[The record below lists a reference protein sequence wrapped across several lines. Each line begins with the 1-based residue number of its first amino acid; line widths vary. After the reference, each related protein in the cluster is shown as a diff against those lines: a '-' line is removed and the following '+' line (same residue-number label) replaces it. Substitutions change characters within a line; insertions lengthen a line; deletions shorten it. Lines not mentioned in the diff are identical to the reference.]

1 MQKVVLLGS
10 TGSVG
15 KSSLE
20 VIEKNKEKF
29 EIVCLVAF
37 SNEKLIKAQAI
48 RHEKA
53 KIYIEKSSDKFS
65 TRKILKKD
73 DLLKLISSENVDI
86 VIAAIS
92 GSAGLELVHHS
103 IVSGKKV
110 LIANKEPLVMA
121 GEFIVNEAKKYG
133 AQIIPIDSEH
143 CSIHQ
148 SLQGKKENSISKIT
162 LTCSGGPFNNLPKSK
177 FKYISSKQ
185 ALKHPIWKMGRKI
198 TIDSSTL
205 MNKALEIIEAKYLF
219 NEDPDK
225 IEAIIHPE
233 GLIHSLVEFYDGTIL
248 ASMALPD
255 MKIPISYGLGFP
267 DTIENGVN
275 KINLQK
281 LKNLSFKAIDP
292 QKFPSIDFA
301 YFALKYEKGMPIIL
315 NAANEVAV
323 ELFLENKISFLSI
336 YKLISSTLN
345 YADKSNMDLT
355 SVSLESILEFN
366 DEAKKIALNF
376 AIKNNK

>member
-1 MQKVVLLGS
+1 MQKVVILGS

-15 KSSLE
+15 QSSLE
-20 VIEKNKEKF
+20 VIEKNKDKY
-29 EIVCLVAF
+29 EIACLVAF
-37 SNEKLIKAQAI
+37 SNEDLIKVQAKKHK
-48 RHEKA
+48 RA
-53 KIYIEKSSDKFS
+53 KIYIENPRDKLSNKRF
-65 TRKILKKD
+65 IKKN
-73 DLLKLISSENVDI
+73 DLLKLISSKDVDT

-92 GSAGLELVHHS
+92 GSDGLELIHHS
-103 IVSGKKV
+103 ILSGKKV

-121 GEFIVNEAKKYG
+121 GEFIVNEAKKHG
-133 AQIIPIDSEH
+133 AKIIPIDSEH

-148 SLQGKKENSISKIT
+148 SIQGKKENSISKIT
-162 LTCSGGPFNNLPKSK
+162 LTCSGGPFFNLPKSE
-177 FKYISSKQ
+177 FKNISSKQ

-219 NEDPDK
+219 REDPKK

-233 GLIHSLVEFYDGTIL
+233 GLIHSLVEFCDGTIL

-267 DTIENGVN
+267 DTIESGVS

-281 LKNLSFKAIDP
+281 LKSLSFKPIDS

-301 YFALKYEKGMPIIL
+301 YFALNHEKGMPIIL

-323 ELFLENKISFLSI
+323 ELFLNNKISFLNI

-355 SVSLESILEFN
+355 SVSLSSILEFN
-366 DEAKKIALNF
+366 EEAKKIALNF
-376 AIKNNK
+376 APLK

>member
-15 KSSLE
+15 KSSLD
-20 VIEKNKEKF
+20 VIEKNKDQY
-29 EIVCLVAF
+29 EIACLVAL
-37 SNEKLIKAQAI
+37 SNEDLIKAQAK
-48 RHEKA
+48 RHKKA
-53 KIYIEKSSDKFS
+53 KIYIEKPRGKLSSKKFIN
-65 TRKILKKD
+65 KN
-73 DLLKLISSENVDI
+73 DLLKLISGKDVDI

-92 GSAGLELVHHS
+92 GSDGLELIHHS

-148 SLQGKKENSISKIT
+148 SIHGKKENSISKII
-162 LTCSGGPFNNLPKSK
+162 LTCSGGPFYNLPKSE
-177 FKYISSKQ
+177 FKNISLNQ

-219 NEDPDK
+219 RENPTK

-267 DTIENGVN
+267 ETIENGVN
-275 KINLQK
+275 KINLKK
-281 LKNLSFKAIDP
+281 LKSLSFKPIDP
-292 QKFPSIDFA
+292 KKFPSIDFA
-301 YFALKYEKGMPIIL
+301 YFALNHEKGMPIIL

-323 ELFLENKISFLSI
+323 ELFLKNKISFLDI

-345 YADKSNMDLT
+345 YADKSNMDLN
-355 SVSLESILEFN
+355 SVSLTSILEFN
-366 DEAKKIALNF
+366 EEAKKIALNF
-376 AIKNNK
+376 VPSK

>member
-301 YFALKYEKGMPIIL
+301 YFALKHEKGMPIIL

-323 ELFLENKISFLSI
+323 ELFLENKIRFLSI

-355 SVSLESILEFN
+355 SVSLDSILEFN

>member
-29 EIVCLVAF
+29 EIACLVAF
-37 SNEKLIKAQAI
+37 SNEKLIKAQAT

-53 KIYIEKSSDKFS
+53 KIYIEKSSDNLP
-65 TRKILKKD
+65 TKKLIKKN

-281 LKNLSFKAIDP
+281 LKNLSFKEIDP

-301 YFALKYEKGMPIIL
+301 YFALKHEKGMPIIL

>member
-1 MQKVVLLGS
+1 MQKVVILGS

-20 VIEKNKEKF
+20 VIEKNKEKY
-29 EIVCLVAF
+29 EIACLVAL
-37 SNEKLIKAQAI
+37 SNEELIKVQAKK
-48 RHEKA
+48 HKKA
-53 KIYIEKSSDKFS
+53 KIYIEKPRDKLSS
-65 TRKILKKD
+65 KKLINKN
-73 DLLKLISSENVDI
+73 DLLKLISSKDVDI

-92 GSAGLELVHHS
+92 GSDGLELIHHS

-121 GEFIVNEAKKYG
+121 GDFIVNEAKKYG

-148 SLQGKKENSISKIT
+148 SIQGKKENSISKIT
-162 LTCSGGPFNNLPKSK
+162 LTCSGGPFYNLTKSE

-205 MNKALEIIEAKYLF
+205 MNKALEIIEARYLF
-219 NEDPDK
+219 NQNPNK

-233 GLIHSLVEFYDGTIL
+233 GLIHSLVEFRDGTIL

-281 LKNLSFKAIDP
+281 LKNLSFKPIDTK
-292 QKFPSIDFA
+292 KFPSIDFA
-301 YFALKYEKGMPIIL
+301 YFALNHEKGMPIIL

-323 ELFLENKISFLSI
+323 ELFLRNKITFLNI

-366 DEAKKIALNF
+366 REAKKIALNL
-376 AIKNNK
+376 AAKNNR

>member
-1 MQKVVLLGS
+1 MQKVVILGS

-20 VIEKNKEKF
+20 VIEKNREKY
-29 EIVCLVAF
+29 EIACLVAL
-37 SNEKLIKAQAI
+37 SNEKLINAQAKK
-48 RHEKA
+48 HKKA
-53 KIYIEKSSDKFS
+53 KIYIEKPRDKISS
-65 TRKILKKD
+65 KKLINKN
-73 DLLKLISSENVDI
+73 DLLKLISGKDVDI

-92 GSAGLELVHHS
+92 GSDGLELIHHS
-103 IVSGKKV
+103 LASGKKV

-121 GEFIVNEAKKYG
+121 GDFLVNEAKKYG

-148 SLQGKKENSISKIT
+148 SIQGKKENSISKIT
-162 LTCSGGPFNNLPKSK
+162 LTCSGGPFYNLTKSE
-177 FKYISSKQ
+177 FKYISLKQ

-219 NEDPDK
+219 NQNPNK

-248 ASMALPD
+248 ASIALPD

-281 LKNLSFKAIDP
+281 LKNLSFKPIDTK
-292 QKFPSIDFA
+292 KFPSIDFA
-301 YFALKYEKGMPIIL
+301 YFALNHEKGMPIIL

-323 ELFLENKISFLSI
+323 ELFLRNKLTFLNI

-366 DEAKKIALNF
+366 REAKKIALNL
-376 AIKNNK
+376 AAKNNR

>member
-1 MQKVVLLGS
+1 MQKVVILGS

-20 VIEKNKEKF
+20 VIEKNKEKY
-29 EIVCLVAF
+29 EIACLVAL
-37 SNEKLIKAQAI
+37 SNEELIKVQAKK
-48 RHEKA
+48 HKKA
-53 KIYIEKSSDKFS
+53 KIYIEKPRDKISS
-65 TRKILKKD
+65 KKLINKN
-73 DLLKLISSENVDI
+73 DLLKLISGKDVDI

-92 GSAGLELVHHS
+92 GSDGLELIHHS

-121 GEFIVNEAKKYG
+121 GDFIVNEAKKFG

-148 SLQGKKENSISKIT
+148 SIQGKKENSISKIT
-162 LTCSGGPFNNLPKSK
+162 LTCSGGPFYNLTKSE

-205 MNKALEIIEAKYLF
+205 MNKALEIIEARYLF
-219 NEDPDK
+219 NQNPNK

-233 GLIHSLVEFYDGTIL
+233 GLIHSLVEFHDGTIL

-281 LKNLSFKAIDP
+281 LKNLSFKPIDTK
-292 QKFPSIDFA
+292 KFPSIDFA
-301 YFALKYEKGMPIIL
+301 YFALNHEKGMPIIL

-323 ELFLENKISFLSI
+323 ELFLRNKITFLNI

-366 DEAKKIALNF
+366 REAKKIALNL
-376 AIKNNK
+376 AAKNNR

>member
-20 VIEKNKEKF
+20 VIEKNKEKY
-29 EIVCLVAF
+29 EVVCLVAL
-37 SNEKLIKAQAI
+37 SNVESIKAQAK
-48 RHEKA
+48 RHKKA
-53 KIYIEKSSDKFS
+53 KIYIEKPGDKLSSKKFIN
-65 TRKILKKD
+65 KN
-73 DLLKLISSENVDI
+73 DLLKLISSKDVNV

-92 GSAGLELVHHS
+92 GSDGLELIHHS
-103 IVSGKKV
+103 ITSGKKV

-121 GEFIVNEAKKYG
+121 GEFLVNEAKKNG

-143 CSIHQ
+143 CSVHQ
-148 SLQGKKENSISKIT
+148 SIQGKKENFISKIT
-162 LTCSGGPFNNLPKSK
+162 LTCSGGPFYKFPKSK
-177 FKYISSKQ
+177 FKNISLKQ
-185 ALKHPIWKMGRKI
+185 ALKHPIWKMGQKI

-219 NEDPDK
+219 NQDPNK

-248 ASMALPD
+248 ASMAMPD

-267 DTIENGVN
+267 NTIDNGVN
-275 KINLQK
+275 RINLQK
-281 LKNLSFKAIDP
+281 LKNLSFVQIDSR
-292 QKFPSIDFA
+292 KFPSIDFA
-301 YFALKYEKGMPIIL
+301 YFALKHMKGMPIVL

-323 ELFLENKISFLSI
+323 KLFLKNKISFLNI
-336 YKLISSTLN
+336 YKLISSALN
-345 YADKSNMDLT
+345 YADKSNMNLT
-355 SVSLESILEFN
+355 SVSLDSILEFN
-366 DEAKKIALNF
+366 EEAKKIALNF
-376 AIKNNK
+376 VPKNNR

>member
-20 VIEKNKEKF
+20 VIEKNKEKY
-29 EIVCLVAF
+29 EVACLVAL
-37 SNEKLIKAQAI
+37 SNKESIKAQAK
-48 RHEKA
+48 RHKNA
-53 KIYIEKSSDKFS
+53 KIYLQKPGDKFAS
-65 TRKILKKD
+65 KKLINKN
-73 DLLKLISSENVDI
+73 DLLELISSNDVDT

-92 GSAGLELVHHS
+92 GSDGLELIHYS
-103 IVSGKKV
+103 IQSGKKV

-121 GEFIVNEAKKYG
+121 GEFLIKEAKKHT

-148 SLQGKKENSISKIT
+148 SIQGKKENSISKIT
-162 LTCSGGPFNNLPKSK
+162 LTCSGGPFYNLPKSE

-198 TIDSSTL
+198 TVDSSTL

-219 NEDPDK
+219 KQNPNK

-267 DTIENGVN
+267 DTIENDVN

-281 LKNLSFKAIDP
+281 IKNLSFKPIDSN
-292 QKFPSIDFA
+292 KFPSIDFA
-301 YFALKYEKGMPIIL
+301 YFALNHEKGMPIVL

-323 ELFLENKISFLSI
+323 ELFLKNEISFLNI

-345 YADKSNMDLT
+345 YADKSNMSLT
-355 SVSLESILEFN
+355 SVSLDSILEFN
-366 DEAKKIALNF
+366 NESKKIALNL
-376 AIKNNK
+376 ALNLKK

>member
-20 VIEKNKEKF
+20 VIEKNKEKY
-29 EIVCLVAF
+29 EVACLVAL
-37 SNEKLIKAQAI
+37 SNLESIKEQAK
-48 RHEKA
+48 RHKKA
-53 KIYIEKSSDKFS
+53 KIYIEKSGNKIASEKFID
-65 TRKILKKD
+65 RN
-73 DLLKLISSENVDI
+73 DLLKLISSNDVDT

-92 GSAGLELVHHS
+92 GSDGLELIHHS
-103 IVSGKKV
+103 ILSGKKV

-121 GEFIVNEAKKYG
+121 GEFLVNEAKKHG

-143 CSIHQ
+143 CSVHQ
-148 SLQGKKENSISKIT
+148 SIQGKKENSISKIT
-162 LTCSGGPFNNLPKSK
+162 LTCSGGPFYKLSKSK
-177 FKYISSKQ
+177 FKNISLKQ
-185 ALKHPIWKMGRKI
+185 ALKHPIWQMGQKI

-233 GLIHSLVEFYDGTIL
+233 GLIHSFVEFCDGTIL
-248 ASMALPD
+248 AAMAIPD
-255 MKIPISYGLGFP
+255 MKIPISYGLSYP
-267 DTIENGVN
+267 DIVESHTN
-275 KINLQK
+275 KINLQE
-281 LKNLSFKAIDP
+281 LKNLSFKTIDP
-292 QKFPSIDFA
+292 HKFPSIDFA
-301 YFALKYEKGMPIIL
+301 YFALNHEKGMPIIL

-323 ELFLENKISFLSI
+323 ELFLNNKISFLNI

-355 SVSLESILEFN
+355 SVSLSSSLEFN
-366 DEAKKIALNF
+366 EEAKKIALNF
-376 AIKNNK
+376 APSK

>member
-20 VIEKNKEKF
+20 VIEKNKEKY
-29 EIVCLVAF
+29 EVACLVAL
-37 SNEKLIKAQAI
+37 SNIESIKAQAK
-48 RHEKA
+48 RHKKA
-53 KIYIEKSSDKFS
+53 KIYIEKSGNKIASKKFIN
-65 TRKILKKD
+65 RNE
-73 DLLKLISSENVDI
+73 LLKLISSNDVDT

-92 GSAGLELVHHS
+92 GSDGLDLIHHS
-103 IVSGKKV
+103 ILSGKKV

-121 GEFIVNEAKKYG
+121 GELLVNEAKKHG

-143 CSIHQ
+143 CSVHQ
-148 SLQGKKENSISKIT
+148 SIQGKKENSISKIT
-162 LTCSGGPFNNLPKSK
+162 LTCSGGPFYKLSKSK
-177 FKYISSKQ
+177 FKNISLKQ
-185 ALKHPIWKMGRKI
+185 ALKHPIWQMGQKI

-233 GLIHSLVEFYDGTIL
+233 GLIHSFVEFCDGTIL
-248 ASMALPD
+248 AAMAIPD
-255 MKIPISYGLGFP
+255 MKIPISYGLSYP
-267 DTIENGVN
+267 DIVESHTN
-275 KINLQK
+275 KINLQQ
-281 LKNLSFKAIDP
+281 LKNLSFKTINP
-292 QKFPSIDFA
+292 LKFPSIDFA
-301 YFALKYEKGMPIIL
+301 YFALNHEKGMPIIL

-323 ELFLENKISFLSI
+323 ELFMKNKISFLNI
-336 YKLISSTLN
+336 YKLISTTLN
-345 YADKSNMDLT
+345 YAYKSNMHLT

-366 DEAKKIALNF
+366 EKAKEIALNF
-376 AIKNNK
+376 AAENIK

>member
-20 VIEKNKEKF
+20 VIEKNKDEY
-29 EIVCLVAF
+29 EIACLVAF
-37 SNEKLIKAQAI
+37 SNEDLIKVQAK
-48 RHEKA
+48 RHKKA
-53 KIYIEKSSDKFS
+53 KIYLEKPKDKLSS
-65 TRKILKKD
+65 KKLINKN
-73 DLLKLISSENVDI
+73 DLLKLISGKDVDT

-92 GSAGLELVHHS
+92 GSEGLELIHHS
-103 IVSGKKV
+103 IESGKKV

-121 GEFIVNEAKKYG
+121 GEFIVDEAKKHG

-148 SLQGKKENSISKIT
+148 SIQGKKENSISKIT
-162 LTCSGGPFNNLPKSK
+162 LTCSGGPFYSLPKSQ
-177 FKYISSKQ
+177 FKNISPKQ

-219 NEDPDK
+219 REDPNK

-233 GLIHSLVEFYDGTIL
+233 GLIHSLVEFCDGTIL
-248 ASMALPD
+248 AAMALPD

-267 DTIENGVN
+267 DILENDVK

-281 LKNLSFKAIDP
+281 LKNLSFKPIDP
-292 QKFPSIDFA
+292 KKFPSIDFA
-301 YFALKYEKGMPIIL
+301 YFALNHEKGMPIIL
-315 NAANEVAV
+315 NAANEIAV
-323 ELFLENKISFLSI
+323 ELFLKNKISFLNI

-355 SVSLESILEFN
+355 SVSLPSILEFN
-366 DEAKKIALNF
+366 EEAKKIALNF
-376 AIKNNK
+376 APKNIR

>member
-1 MQKVVLLGS
+1 MQKVVILGS

-20 VIEKNKEKF
+20 VIEKNRKKY
-29 EIVCLVAF
+29 EIACLVAL
-37 SNEKLIKAQAI
+37 SNEELIKAQAKK
-48 RHEKA
+48 HKKA
-53 KIYIEKSSDKFS
+53 KIYIEKPRDKISS
-65 TRKILKKD
+65 KKLINKN
-73 DLLKLISSENVDI
+73 DLLKLISGKDVDI

-92 GSAGLELVHHS
+92 GSDGLELIHHS
-103 IVSGKKV
+103 LASGKKV

-121 GEFIVNEAKKYG
+121 GDFIVNEAKKYG

-148 SLQGKKENSISKIT
+148 SIQGKKENSISKIT
-162 LTCSGGPFNNLPKSK
+162 LTCSGGPFYNLTKSK

-219 NEDPDK
+219 NQNPNK

-248 ASMALPD
+248 ASIALPD

-281 LKNLSFKAIDP
+281 LKNLSFKPIDTK
-292 QKFPSIDFA
+292 KFPSIDFA
-301 YFALKYEKGMPIIL
+301 YFALNHEKGMPIIL

-323 ELFLENKISFLSI
+323 ELFLKNKITFLNI

-366 DEAKKIALNF
+366 REAKKIALNL
-376 AIKNNK
+376 AAKNNR

>member
-1 MQKVVLLGS
+1 MQKVVILGS

-20 VIEKNKEKF
+20 VIEKNKEKY
-29 EIVCLVAF
+29 EVACLVAL
-37 SNEKLIKAQAI
+37 SNIESIKAQAK
-48 RHEKA
+48 RHKKA
-53 KIYIEKSSDKFS
+53 RIYIEKSGNKISSKKFIN
-65 TRKILKKD
+65 RNE
-73 DLLKLISSENVDI
+73 LLKLISSNDVDT

-92 GSAGLELVHHS
+92 GSDGLELIHHS
-103 IVSGKKV
+103 ILSGKKV

-121 GEFIVNEAKKYG
+121 GELLVNEAKKHG

-143 CSIHQ
+143 CSVHQ
-148 SLQGKKENSISKIT
+148 SIQGKKENSISKIT
-162 LTCSGGPFNNLPKSK
+162 LTCSGGPFYKLSKSK
-177 FKYISSKQ
+177 FKNISLKQ
-185 ALKHPIWKMGRKI
+185 ALKHPIWQMGQKI

-233 GLIHSLVEFYDGTIL
+233 GLIHSFVEFCDGTIL
-248 ASMALPD
+248 AAMAIPD
-255 MKIPISYGLGFP
+255 MKIPISYGLSYP
-267 DTIENGVN
+267 DIVESHTT
-275 KINLQK
+275 KINLQQ
-281 LKNLSFKAIDP
+281 LKNLSFKTIDP
-292 QKFPSIDFA
+292 LKFPSIDFA
-301 YFALKYEKGMPIIL
+301 YFALNHEKGMPIIL

-323 ELFLENKISFLSI
+323 ELFLNNKISFLNI

-345 YADKSNMDLT
+345 YAYKSNMHLT

-366 DEAKKIALNF
+366 EKAKEIALNF
-376 AIKNNK
+376 AAENIK

>member
-29 EIVCLVAF
+29 EIACLVAF
-37 SNEKLIKAQAI
+37 SNEKLIKAQAK

-53 KIYIEKSSDKFS
+53 KIYIEKSSDNLP
-65 TRKILKKD
+65 TKKLIKKN

-301 YFALKYEKGMPIIL
+301 YFALKHEKGMPIIL

-366 DEAKKIALNF
+366 DEAKKIALSF

>member
-20 VIEKNKEKF
+20 VIEKNKEKY
-29 EIVCLVAF
+29 EVACLVAL
-37 SNEKLIKAQAI
+37 SNKESIKAQAK
-48 RHEKA
+48 RHKNA
-53 KIYIEKSSDKFS
+53 KIYLQKPGDKFAS
-65 TRKILKKD
+65 KKLINKN
-73 DLLKLISSENVDI
+73 DLLELISSNDVDT

-92 GSAGLELVHHS
+92 GSDGLELIHYS
-103 IVSGKKV
+103 IQSGKKV

-121 GEFIVNEAKKYG
+121 GEFLIKEAKKHT

-148 SLQGKKENSISKIT
+148 SIQGKKENSISKIT
-162 LTCSGGPFNNLPKSK
+162 LTCSGGPFYNLPKSE

-198 TIDSSTL
+198 TVDSSTL

-219 NEDPDK
+219 KQDPNK

-267 DTIENGVN
+267 DTIENDVN

-281 LKNLSFKAIDP
+281 IKNLSFKPIDSN
-292 QKFPSIDFA
+292 KFPSIDFA
-301 YFALKYEKGMPIIL
+301 YFALNHEKGMPIVL

-323 ELFLENKISFLSI
+323 ELFLKNEISFLNI

-345 YADKSNMDLT
+345 YADKSNMSLT
-355 SVSLESILEFN
+355 SVSLDSILEFN
-366 DEAKKIALNF
+366 NESKKIALNL
-376 AIKNNK
+376 ALNLKK

>member
-20 VIEKNKEKF
+20 VIEKNKEKY
-29 EIVCLVAF
+29 EVACLVAF
-37 SNEKLIKAQAI
+37 SNIESIKAQAK
-48 RHEKA
+48 RHKKA
-53 KIYIEKSSDKFS
+53 KIYIEKLGDKLAS
-65 TRKILKKD
+65 KKSINKNE
-73 DLLKLISSENVDI
+73 LLKLISSNEVDT

-92 GSAGLELVHHS
+92 GSDGLELIHHS
-103 IVSGKKV
+103 ILSGKKV

-121 GEFIVNEAKKYG
+121 GEFLVNEAKRHG

-148 SLQGKKENSISKIT
+148 SIQGKKENSISKII
-162 LTCSGGPFNNLPKSK
+162 LTCSGGPFYKLSKSK
-177 FKYISSKQ
+177 FKDISLKQ
-185 ALKHPIWKMGRKI
+185 ALRHPIWNMGQKI

-205 MNKALEIIEAKYLF
+205 MNKALEIVEAKYLF
-219 NEDPDK
+219 DEEPNK

-233 GLIHSLVEFYDGTIL
+233 GLIHSLVEFCDGTIL
-248 ASMALPD
+248 AAMAPPD

-267 DTIENGVN
+267 DIVENSVN
-275 KINLQK
+275 KIDIQK
-281 LKNLSFKAIDP
+281 LKNLSFQSIDSN
-292 QKFPSIDFA
+292 KFPSIDFA
-301 YFALKYEKGMPIIL
+301 YFALNHEKGMPIIL

-323 ELFLENKISFLSI
+323 GLFMKNKISFLNI
-336 YKLISSTLN
+336 YKLISTTLN
-345 YADKSNMDLT
+345 YAYKSNMHLT

-366 DEAKKIALNF
+366 REAKEIALNF
-376 AIKNNK
+376 AAKSI

>member
-1 MQKVVLLGS
+1 MQKVVILGS

-20 VIEKNKEKF
+20 VIEKNKEKY
-29 EIVCLVAF
+29 EIACLVAL
-37 SNEKLIKAQAI
+37 SNEELIKVQAKK
-48 RHEKA
+48 HKKA
-53 KIYIEKSSDKFS
+53 KIYIEKPRDKLSS
-65 TRKILKKD
+65 KKLINKN
-73 DLLKLISSENVDI
+73 DLLKLISGKDVDI

-92 GSAGLELVHHS
+92 GSDGLELIHHS

-121 GEFIVNEAKKYG
+121 GDFIVNEAKKFG

-148 SLQGKKENSISKIT
+148 SIQGKKENSISKIT
-162 LTCSGGPFNNLPKSK
+162 LTCSGGPFYNLTKSE

-205 MNKALEIIEAKYLF
+205 MNKALEIIEARYLF
-219 NEDPDK
+219 NQNPNK

-233 GLIHSLVEFYDGTIL
+233 GLIHSLVEFRDGTIL

-281 LKNLSFKAIDP
+281 LKNLSFKPIDTK
-292 QKFPSIDFA
+292 KFPSIDFA
-301 YFALKYEKGMPIIL
+301 YFALNHEKGMPIIL

-323 ELFLENKISFLSI
+323 ELFLRNKITFLNI

-366 DEAKKIALNF
+366 REAKKIALNL
-376 AIKNNK
+376 AAKNNR

>member
-20 VIEKNKEKF
+20 VIEKNKEKY
-29 EIVCLVAF
+29 EVACLVAL
-37 SNEKLIKAQAI
+37 SNIESIKAQAK
-48 RHEKA
+48 RHKKA
-53 KIYIEKSSDKFS
+53 KIYIEKSGN
-65 TRKILKKD
+65 KIASKRFINRNE
-73 DLLKLISSENVDI
+73 LLKLISSNDVDT

-92 GSAGLELVHHS
+92 GSDGLDLIHHS
-103 IVSGKKV
+103 ILSGKKV

-121 GEFIVNEAKKYG
+121 GEFLVNEAKKHG

-143 CSIHQ
+143 CSVHQ
-148 SLQGKKENSISKIT
+148 SIQGKKENSISKIT
-162 LTCSGGPFNNLPKSK
+162 LTCSGGPFYKLSKSK
-177 FKYISSKQ
+177 FKNISLKQ
-185 ALKHPIWKMGRKI
+185 ALKHPIWQMGQKI

-233 GLIHSLVEFYDGTIL
+233 GLIHSFVEFCDGTIL
-248 ASMALPD
+248 AAMAIPD
-255 MKIPISYGLGFP
+255 MKIPISYGLSYP
-267 DTIENGVN
+267 DIVESHTN
-275 KINLQK
+275 KINLQQ
-281 LKNLSFKAIDP
+281 LKNLSFKKIDP
-292 QKFPSIDFA
+292 LKFPSIDFA
-301 YFALKYEKGMPIIL
+301 YFALNHEKGMPIIL

-323 ELFLENKISFLSI
+323 ELFMKNKISFLNI
-336 YKLISSTLN
+336 YKLISTTLN
-345 YADKSNMDLT
+345 YAYKSNMHLT

-366 DEAKKIALNF
+366 KKAKEIALNF
-376 AIKNNK
+376 AAENIK

>member
-29 EIVCLVAF
+29 EIACLVAF
-37 SNEKLIKAQAI
+37 SNEKLIKAQAK

-53 KIYIEKSSDKFS
+53 KIYIEKSSDNLP
-65 TRKILKKD
+65 TKKLIKKN

-162 LTCSGGPFNNLPKSK
+162 LTCSGGPFSNLPKSK

-301 YFALKYEKGMPIIL
+301 YFALKHEKGMPIIL

-366 DEAKKIALNF
+366 DEAKKIALSF

>member
-162 LTCSGGPFNNLPKSK
+162 LTCSGGPFYNLPKSK

-301 YFALKYEKGMPIIL
+301 YFALKHEKGMPIIL

>member
-1 MQKVVLLGS
+1 M
-10 TGSVG
+10 
-15 KSSLE
+15 
-20 VIEKNKEKF
+20 
-29 EIVCLVAF
+29 
-37 SNEKLIKAQAI
+37 IKAQAK
-48 RHEKA
+48 RHKKA
-53 KIYIEKSSDKFS
+53 KIYIEKPRNKLSSKRFIN
-65 TRKILKKD
+65 RN
-73 DLLKLISSENVDI
+73 DLLKLISSKDVDT

-92 GSAGLELVHHS
+92 GSDGLELIHHS
-103 IVSGKKV
+103 ILSGKKV

-121 GEFIVNEAKKYG
+121 GEFLVNEAKKHG

-143 CSIHQ
+143 CSVHQ
-148 SLQGKKENSISKIT
+148 SIQGKKENSISKIT
-162 LTCSGGPFNNLPKSK
+162 LTCSGGPFYKLSKSK
-177 FKYISSKQ
+177 FKNISLKQ
-185 ALKHPIWKMGRKI
+185 ALKHPIWQMGQKI

-219 NEDPDK
+219 NEDPNK

-233 GLIHSLVEFYDGTIL
+233 GLIHSLVEFCDGTIL

-267 DTIENGVN
+267 DIIENDAN

-281 LKNLSFKAIDP
+281 LKSLSFKPIDS

-301 YFALKYEKGMPIIL
+301 YFALNHEKGMPIIL

-323 ELFLENKISFLSI
+323 ELFLNNKISFLNI

-345 YADKSNMDLT
+345 YADKSNMNLT

-366 DEAKKIALNF
+366 EEAKKIALNF
-376 AIKNNK
+376 SAFKIIDDFSYIYIFFFNTYFDNCFHP